1 MARGK
6 NANGNVGP
14 VLQFE
19 HIERRESGKYQIDIR
34 VLDMLEKYPEYV
46 AEQTGHK
53 PPVDQVVEKA
63 LEQVL
68 NSDAGFKKFLNCGNG
83 KGTVKGVKPADDATP
98 TNGKSAAQAAR

>member
-1 MARGK
+1 MANRSK
-6 NANGNVGP
+6 NGNGSAGP

-19 HIERRESGKYQIDIR
+19 HIERRESAKYQVDVR
-34 VLDMLEKYPEYV
+34 VLEMLEKYPDYI

-68 NSDAGFKKFLNCGNG
+68 NSDAGFKKYLSNAGGKTTARNGNHAANAANG
-83 KGTVKGVKPADDATP
+83 NVKSTA
-98 TNGKSAAQAAR
+98 